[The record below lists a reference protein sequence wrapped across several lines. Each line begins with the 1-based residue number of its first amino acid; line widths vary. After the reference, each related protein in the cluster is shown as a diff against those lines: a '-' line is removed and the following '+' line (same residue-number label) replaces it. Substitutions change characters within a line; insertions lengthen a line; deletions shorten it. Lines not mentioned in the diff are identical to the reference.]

1 MLDSSAVVIVC
12 GIWVFWYGSIKM
24 CKTKPLF
31 LVKASVFTVASYI
44 VIYFEFSA
52 LIITSPYAG
61 RDKVRVGLVG
71 LRLVECR
78 VLVVICDPG

>member
-1 MLDSSAVVIVC
+1 
-12 GIWVFWYGSIKM
+12 M

-31 LVKASVFTVASYI
+31 LVKASVFAIASYI

-61 RDKVRVGLVG
+61 RDKARVGLVG
-71 LRLVECR
+71 SRLAECR